1 MTVLFAIIIT
11 LFILFMLT
19 ENGIYRM
26 AFYNSDEAKNARYKL
41 PASSQY
47 NVIRDQMTALVEAAV
62 EVPCTDVSVK
72 SFDGLKLCARWYEI
86 RRGAPVILMFHGWKG
101 GSLRDMA
108 GAHRIARENGY
119 NILLVDERAHGRSAG
134 HNITFGVK
142 ERYDVLTWSE
152 WIIDHCGKNTEIIL
166 SGVSMGGAV
175 VLMASDLKLPEQVK
189 GIIADSAFASPRSII
204 CKVAEDK
211 GVSGKTAWP
220 FVYMAARMFAHFDP
234 NASSSLE
241 SVKHTDIPVLLLHGT
256 EDRFL
261 PCEMSRQIC
270 SNCRS
275 DCELEI
281 FDGAMHGVSYCIDTE
296 RYTDVVLRFVR
307 RCTGGQAGAC

>member
-1 MTVLFAIIIT
+1 MTVLIAIPVT
-11 LFILFMLT
+11 LFILFMLIV
-19 ENGIYRM
+19 NGIYRI

-41 PASSQY
+41 PAGSQY
-47 NVIRDQMTALVEAAV
+47 DVIRDQMTELVEAAV
-62 EVPCTDVSVK
+62 QVSCRDVSVK
-72 SFDGLKLCARWYEI
+72 SYDGLILRARWYEI
-86 RRGAPVILMFHGWKG
+86 RDGAPVILMFHGWRG

-119 NILLVDERAHGRSAG
+119 NILLVDERAHGRSGG

-142 ERYDVLTWSE
+142 ERYDVLTWTD
-152 WIIDHCGKNTEIIL
+152 WILDHCGKNTQIIL

-211 GVSGKTAWP
+211 GISGKIAWP
-220 FVYMAARMFAHFDP
+220 FVYMAARLFAHFDP
-234 NASSSLE
+234 DESSSLE
-241 SVKHTDIPVLLLHGT
+241 AVKHTDIPVLLIHGT
-256 EDRFL
+256 EDRFV
-261 PCEMSRQIC
+261 PCDMSRQIC
-270 SNCRS
+270 SSCRS

-281 FDGAMHGVSYCIDTE
+281 FEGAMHGVSYCIDTG
-296 RYTDVVLRFVR
+296 RYTDVVLKFVR
-307 RCTGGQAGAC
+307 RVTARE